1 MPDDRMRNEDLDKNM
16 GGTGHKDDYSKQTP
30 GRKQQDDLS
39 SGQKSGAG
47 QKGEPGHMKDSEK
60 SGQGQGGRQGGQNR

>member
-1 MPDDRMRNEDLDKNM
+1 MKNDDRNM
-16 GGTGHKDDYSKQTP
+16 GGAGQKDNYGKQTP
-30 GRKQQDDLS
+30 GRKQEDDLS
-39 SGQKSGAG
+39 TGQKGAG